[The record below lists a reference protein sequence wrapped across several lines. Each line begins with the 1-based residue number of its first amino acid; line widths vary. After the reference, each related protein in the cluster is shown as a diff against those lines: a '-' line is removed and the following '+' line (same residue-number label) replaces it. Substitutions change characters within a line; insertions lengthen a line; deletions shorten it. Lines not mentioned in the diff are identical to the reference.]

1 MLLYR
6 NGESISLSGF
16 IYLNDSGFENHEC
29 EKRSKFK
36 VLNEYGNGD
45 IHIICVVV
53 QSTMQ

>member
-36 VLNEYGNGD
+36 ALNEYGNGD

-53 QSTMQ
+53 QSTM